1 MSEFE
6 QQQER
11 QQDGDLLG
19 NEQPS
24 VNTEVHEIDNHD
36 EQKQHQE
43 HQDLIEQEKQRQLE
57 EQRQQKEKLA
67 AEIDQQAAD
76 MLSQAAAS
84 APSAPAAD
92 SGSETNG
99 FYVVDK
105 QTTPVVA
112 EADSSSSPDDEKPKS
127 DEKSADEKTLKE
139 KDSEKKSS
147 KSEKKDGKED
157 PCPYSALCPYYFLAC
172 DYVSKVQLPASVEDL
187 LLWKNPKVSG
197 AVFGSLFT
205 VLLSLACCSL
215 LSVISSLLLLALTV
229 SGSYRFYL
237 AVVFR
242 INGVQDPTFEKLSNF
257 DVSLPADRVKQVANL
272 LETDLNRAIVQLK
285 SVLLWEN
292 TMQSLGAFIGLYV
305 VYCIGSIFNMSTLLI
320 LALVAAFSVP
330 KVYQMYK
337 VPIDQCIVQATDAV
351 HGVIRQVSAKVPFL
365 NKKKHE

>member
-6 QQQER
+6 QQPQQE
-11 QQDGDLLG
+11 GDLLG
-19 NEQPS
+19 DLNNGASPV
-24 VNTEVHEIDNHD
+24 VNTEVHEVVAEI
-36 EQKQHQE
+36 
-43 HQDLIEQEKQRQLE
+43 EKQQE
-57 EQRQQKEKLA
+57 NESTKELA
-67 AEIDQQAAD
+67 AEIQSAAD
-76 MLSQAAAS
+76 VLSQAATL
-84 APSAPAAD
+84 APSAPASTD
-92 SGSETNG
+92 SETNG

-105 QTTPVVA
+105 QTPVVA
-112 EADSSSSPDDEKPKS
+112 EADSSSSPDDNNNSTAPSEKTETKKSSS
-127 DEKSADEKTLKE
+127 DEKKG
-139 KDSEKKSS
+139 KDDS
-147 KSEKKDGKED
+147 
-157 PCPYSALCPYYFLAC
+157 CPYSALCPYYFLAC

-205 VLLSLACCSL
+205 LLLSLACCSL
-215 LSVISSLLLLALTV
+215 LTVVSSLLLLALTV

-242 INGVQDPTFEKLSNF
+242 INGVQDPTFEKLGEF
-257 DVSLPADRVKQVANL
+257 DVSLPADRVKQLANL
-272 LETDLNRAIVQLK
+272 LETDVNKALVQLK
-285 SVLLWEN
+285 SILLWEN
-292 TMQSLGAFIGLYV
+292 ATQSFGAFIGLYV

-320 LALVAAFSVP
+320 LALVSAFSLP